1 MKDNYESWKLDY
13 KEFYQ
18 LADSNDKLK
27 FLLRFALLAPS
38 SHNSQPWRFNIVDN
52 QIVIYPEESREL
64 RKSDKNNRQLY
75 LSLGAALQNIV
86 IAGKFYGYKTNIEY
100 LPEEFNGSAT
110 VITLEESDSAVT
122 GDEGLIKAIT
132 TRHSNRNKYS
142 SKRLSD
148 RFINSLKDLSSSD
161 LKVYIVSDR
170 KLKDKISEVVTDAT
184 IEAMDDSGFRE
195 ELSGYIK
202 SNITKSKVGMPM
214 FGFGMPTP
222 PSLLASQV
230 LRRFNLNKLG
240 RSADL
245 ALLKE
250 YTPYFVL
257 ILSSLGSD
265 NEEGWIRAGQIFE
278 SIALMAER
286 ESIRTAPLAAA
297 IQIGENYKKI
307 QNILGTNLRPQMFF
321 RMGYGE
327 DVSHHSPRLHLEDV
341 LEK

>member
-1 MKDNYESWKLDY
+1 MKDNYEAWTVDY
-13 KEFYQ
+13 KEFYK
-18 LADSNDKLK
+18 LTDTNDKLK

-38 SHNSQPWRFNIVDN
+38 SHNSQPWRFNVVGN

-75 LSLGAALQNIV
+75 LSLGAALQNVV
-86 IAGKFYGYKTNIEY
+86 IAGKFYGYKTDIKY
-100 LPEEFNGSAT
+100 LPVEFAGSAALISLDKSNAT
-110 VITLEESDSAVT
+110 VG

-142 SKRLSD
+142 NKRLSD
-148 RFINSLKDLSSSD
+148 RFINSLKDLNTAD
-161 LKVYIVSDR
+161 IKVYVISDK
-170 KLKDKISEVVTDAT
+170 KLKDKIAEVVIDAT
-184 IEAMDDSGFRE
+184 IEAMDDDGFRE

-202 SNITKSKVGMPM
+202 SNITKSKIGMPM

-230 LRRFNLNKLG
+230 LRRFNLNKLS

-250 YTPYFVL
+250 HTPYFIL
-257 ILSSLGSD
+257 LLSSPESD
-265 NEEGWIRAGQIFE
+265 TPTGWIRVGQIFE

-286 ESIRTAPLAAA
+286 EGIRTAPMAAA
-297 IQIGENYKKI
+297 IQIGENYKNI
-307 QNILGTNLRPQMFF
+307 QNILGTSLRPQMFF